1 MGGLA
6 HNLHEMIKKSLITLH
21 SGASDTVAATKTAV
35 GNTIQNTT
43 GEPFHLI
50 LKYTKGTEDGL
61 ELYIS
66 YPETKASTVYPDEC
80 GFESIGGGCLKAV
93 SLFRLFDASSPTDGY
108 KIPVNPNGAKFFKV
122 FQKRNGA
129 VAANGT
135 FELYAEINAI
145 AR

>member
-1 MGGLA
+1 MWK
-6 HNLHEMIKKSLITLH
+6 HSIVEMIKKPVITLH
-21 SGASDTVAATKTAV
+21 TGVSDTVAATKTAV
-35 GNTIQNTT
+35 GDTFQNTT
-43 GEPFHLI
+43 GEGFHLI

-66 YPETKASTVYPDEC
+66 YPETKATTTYPDEA
-80 GFESIGGGCLKAV
+80 GFESIGAGCLKYV
-93 SLFRLFDASSPTDGY
+93 SLYRLFDASTPASGV
-108 KIPVNPNGAKFFKV
+108 KIPINPNGARYVKV

-135 FELYAEINAI
+135 FELYAEVNAI